1 MILCCC
7 HLILPIRFVIWSAP
21 VLGHKTRKY
30 LTQPHFRVF
39 SHKRIKKIA
48 AAHNFVDFWLGKLRI
63 WVTNEM
69 LGKHCNV
76 SYNCKWLQEWPDL
89 WPKLSIQKMKESGQK
104 NFALSK
110 RFHWPLKD
118 VTYPD
123 DTKAS
128 QLCKR
133 KHFIAFQRCIMSHYV
148 TLCQWELGADSWW
161 IKVVGKSFIILFK
174 FSSL

>member
-30 LTQPHFRVF
+30 LTQPHFQVF
-39 SHKRIKKIA
+39 LHKKITKIA
-48 AAHNFVDFWLGKLRI
+48 AAHNFVDFWPGKLRI

-89 WPKLSIQKMKESGQK
+89 WPKLSIQKMKETRAKEFRTFQK
-104 NFALSK
+104 ISLAVERCDVSRWHKGIAAVQKETFY
-110 RFHWPLKD
+110 RFPKMYH
-118 VTYPD
+118 
-123 DTKAS
+123 
-128 QLCKR
+128 
-133 KHFIAFQRCIMSHYV
+133 V
-148 TLCQWELGADSWW
+148 TLCHIMS
-161 IKVVGKSFIILFK
+161 VGTWCR
-174 FSSL
+174 